1 VCFAILLI
9 DEASGFAEVYGI
21 NKNDL
26 VDALP
31 VLPRRSCQGHAAPQ
45 FARFDAGSEVTRHG
59 ELTQAFRQACQE
71 EPQHHNLTISTGES
85 EDQPGERGWQTI
97 RRMANMF
104 LQQENLIKQQW
115 LAVLF
120 AAVVMD
126 RTLCHGDNDRSACE
140 MMCGFIPNMAHVQIL
155 CGQTV
160 MFPAILRF

>member
-1 VCFAILLI
+1 
-9 DEASGFAEVYGI
+9 
-21 NKNDL
+21 
-26 VDALP
+26 
-31 VLPRRSCQGHAAPQ
+31 
-45 FARFDAGSEVTRHG
+45 
-59 ELTQAFRQACQE
+59 
-71 EPQHHNLTISTGES
+71 
-85 EDQPGERGWQTI
+85 
-97 RRMANMF
+97 MANMF

-160 MFPAILRF
+160 MFPCDPKILDPPFEVGVHICPILASNGDHLVFVGKAKCSQVRSGLQPVD